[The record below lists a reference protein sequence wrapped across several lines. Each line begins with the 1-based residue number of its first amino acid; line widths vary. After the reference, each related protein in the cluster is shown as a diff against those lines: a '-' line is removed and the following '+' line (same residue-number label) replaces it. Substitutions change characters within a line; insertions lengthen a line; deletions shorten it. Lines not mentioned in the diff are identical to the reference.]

1 VQTAPPA
8 VVPGTAASP
17 SAAPTTASG
26 SLFPSAPAPASPV
39 AGDLAAPL
47 SPARD
52 LSAQDDES
60 WWLWLLIAGALAVL
74 AGLGWLALRRR
85 SPAEHAVA
93 VADFVRPIV
102 PAAPAPQP
110 ASAEPAAPASVA
122 APPAAAVPPAA
133 IGPLALSLQ
142 VTRMS
147 ATLVNAALSYRLA
160 VTNTGPSALHEI
172 GIAGDMIAAHAS
184 VPNQEMLGGS
194 GTALPGLHK
203 LGRLE
208 PGESV
213 VLSGEIRLPLA
224 AITPIR
230 RGDAQLF
237 VPLARFAATASR
249 EDGQRVTERSAF
261 LIGQEPE
268 ARAKLQPFRLD
279 LGPRL
284 YSQVGQRPIILAA

>member
-1 VQTAPPA
+1 VQNAAPA
-8 VVPGTAASP
+8 AVPGAAASP

-26 SLFPSAPAPASPV
+26 SLFPSAPAPASSV
-39 AGDLAAPL
+39 AGDLAALP

-52 LSAQDDES
+52 LSAQEDES
-60 WWLWLLIAGALAVL
+60 WWLWLLIGGALAVL
-74 AGLGWLALRRR
+74 AGLGGLALRRR
-85 SPAEHAVA
+85 SPAERAVA
-93 VADFVRPIV
+93 IPDFVRPIV
-102 PAAPAPQP
+102 PAAPATQP
-110 ASAEPAAPASVA
+110 ASAEPAAPA
-122 APPAAAVPPAA
+122 PGAAVPSPA

-160 VTNTGPSALHEI
+160 VTNTGPSPLHEI
-172 GIAGDMIAAHAS
+172 GIAGDMIAAHSS

-194 GTALPGLHK
+194 GTPLPGLHK

-237 VPLARFAATASR
+237 VPLARFAATGSR